1 MSVMLST
8 LSEKHKAFQH
18 KTTRKIIRDM
28 VIKDIGSFKQK
39 TCRALLNTLMDIV
52 DIEANGLECM
62 SKDDRA
68 GISAILS

>member
-1 MSVMLST
+1 
-8 LSEKHKAFQH
+8 
-18 KTTRKIIRDM
+18 M

-39 TCRALLNTLMDIV
+39 TCRVLLNTLMDIV